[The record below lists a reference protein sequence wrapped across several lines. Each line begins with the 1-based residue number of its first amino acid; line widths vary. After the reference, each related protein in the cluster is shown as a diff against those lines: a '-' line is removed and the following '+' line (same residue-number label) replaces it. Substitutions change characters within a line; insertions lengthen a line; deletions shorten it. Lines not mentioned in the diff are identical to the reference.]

1 MEIIQTTALI
11 TINETLWVQMIVF
24 IVFLFLINRLMFRR
38 VRRNLKE
45 REAHF
50 EALRRDIEALEKEM
64 KGLLAATEAEERQL
78 RRAAHQMVDTLRQD
92 GQQEAQRLMTKAL
105 EDIKLRQ
112 HEAEKTLQTVMA
124 AARREVESEAGELTA
139 AIVQRLTQT
148 EALS

>member
-38 VRRNLKE
+38 VRRNLEE
-45 REAHF
+45 RETHF
-50 EALRRDIEALEKEM
+50 ESLRRDIEALDKEM

-112 HEAEKTLQTVMA
+112 HEAEKALQGVVA
-124 AARREVESEAGELTA
+124 AARREVESEAGQLTA
-139 AIVQRLTQT
+139 VIVQRLTQP